1 MSGKPAYVKPIH
13 TLVSSSTR
21 VSEQIKGRLLF
32 VHSETLKSGSQ
43 KTIAVMAD
51 KDPKFALKSVLVI
64 EAWSPAD
71 QNHLQQKLKPLEGK
85 VVSLTN
91 AKISLRGKTL
101 VFFDSGIKCVWD
113 TKTQVTECKEDTSY
127 PTQLPALPNMSA
139 VAKIPH
145 VCMVSLVAAV
155 AEEGPAQDRQVIP
168 GKTKSVANLK
178 VAIGDKTMAAAFWD
192 GLSEK
197 MGSATVSQVYRL
209 DWVMLKQESP
219 GKYALTSVAASVA
232 DLQEGEAASA
242 VTDGLA
248 APADMVS
255 MSTQYGESY
264 EDKMKKPFAQGDLF
278 SLEEIQSLQFGKPGV
293 LLVPAT
299 YLLEAR
305 GMTAEMPNRSWYT
318 GCTQCK
324 KQLESVGSQ
333 MQCVQH
339 GVNKGKKVY
348 GGQLL
353 LADLSHKKELAI
365 WEDTLRRLVKD
376 FLGHEDLDLENV
388 MEDLTQAFKGIEL
401 VLRVGVSMR
410 KDGKSVNLDLF
421 DVQEQVTSSGCL
433 AIYKEIKHEFGE
445 GSPGIVP
452 ACCRQ
457 VTVNDLGQLAVKNDK
472 AERSVET
479 VKLMLRVIEDPA
491 LQVPDDIDGLE
502 VTLRCSCVV
511 CNQECMLYAAGLPK
525 TVQVYTRMLVDE
537 YVTAFVQTM
546 EPDHKFPVGYHLSH
560 KKRTDVPMDI
570 RVFKWQVGQY
580 LLSLSDVK
588 TNEESDEKAVK
599 LKRTKQIETLMTGV
613 RSEAKRLRLTKTDD
627 GSTV

>member
-13 TLVSSSTR
+13 MLGASSSR
-21 VSEQIKGRLLF
+21 VLEQIKGRLLF
-32 VHSETLKSGSQ
+32 VHTETLRSGSE
-43 KTIAVMAD
+43 KTIAVMVD
-51 KDPKFALKSVLVI
+51 KDQKFALKSVLVI
-64 EAWSPAD
+64 EAWSPVD
-71 QNHLQQKLKPLEGK
+71 QNHVKKNLKPLEGK

-91 AKISLRGKTL
+91 AKISSRGKSI

-113 TKTQVTECKEDTSY
+113 TKTQVTQCNEDASY

-155 AEEGPAQDRQVIP
+155 AEEGAAQERQVAP
-168 GKTKSVANLK
+168 GTTKPVANLK
-178 VAIGDKTMAAAFWD
+178 VAIGDKTMAAAFWERLA
-192 GLSEK
+192 GK

-209 DWVMLKQESP
+209 DWMMLKQESF
-219 GKYALTSVAASVA
+219 GKYALTSGAASVA
-232 DLQEGEAASA
+232 ELQQGEAASA
-242 VTDGLA
+242 VTGGLA

-255 MSTQYGESY
+255 MSTQYRESY
-264 EDKMKKPFAQGDLF
+264 EDKMNKPFVQGDLF
-278 SLEEIQSLQFGKPGV
+278 SLEEIQNLQMGKPCV
-293 LLVPAT
+293 MLVPAI

-305 GMTAEMPNRSWYT
+305 GMTSDMPNRSWYT
-318 GCTQCK
+318 GCTQCR
-324 KQLESVGSQ
+324 KQLDDNT
-333 MQCVQH
+333 MQCFQH

-365 WEDTLRRLVKD
+365 WEDTMRRLVKD

-388 MEDLTQAFKGIEL
+388 MEDLTQALKGIEL
-401 VLRVGVSMR
+401 VVRVGVSMR
-410 KDGKSVNLDLF
+410 KDGQTVNLELF
-421 DVQEQVTSSGCL
+421 DVGEQVTSDGCL

-457 VTVNDLGQLAVKNDK
+457 VTVNELGQLAVKNDK

-525 TVQVYTRMLVDE
+525 TVQVYTRMSVDE

-560 KKRTDVPMDI
+560 KNRTDVPMDI

-580 LLSLSDVK
+580 LLSLSHLK

-613 RSEAKRLRLTKTDD
+613 RSEAKRLRLSKTDD